1 MKLLHSPTSPYVRK
15 VRVVAIEKGLSS
27 RIELINA
34 NPWPDP
40 TAVIAANPL
49 GRVPVLLLEDGTPI
63 YDSPVICEYLDS
75 LVPARPLIPYDGIA
89 RWLVLRRQALADG
102 ILDAAVGMVL
112 ESRRPATEQ
121 STSSQ
126 ERATA
131 AIRRSVA
138 ALAGELQPADETFD
152 LGQISIAVALGY
164 LEFRLSHLEL
174 GASERRVAEFWS
186 AAKARPSFL
195 ATQPVLPA

>member
-15 VRVVAIEKGLSS
+15 VRVVALEKGLSS
-27 RIELINA
+27 RIELVPA

-40 TAVIAANPL
+40 TVVAAANPL

-75 LVPARPLIPYDGIA
+75 LVPARPLIPYDGIG

-102 ILDAAVGMVL
+102 ILDAAVAMVL
-112 ESRRPATEQ
+112 ESRRPAPEQ
-121 STSSQ
+121 SASSQ
-126 ERATA
+126 ARAEA

-138 ALAGELQPADETFD
+138 ALGSELAPVGDTFD

-164 LEFRLSHLEL
+164 LEFRLGHLEL
-174 GASERRVAEFWS
+174 GTAEPRVADFWAS
-186 AAKARPSFL
+186 ARLRPSFL
-195 ATQPVLPA
+195 ATQPG